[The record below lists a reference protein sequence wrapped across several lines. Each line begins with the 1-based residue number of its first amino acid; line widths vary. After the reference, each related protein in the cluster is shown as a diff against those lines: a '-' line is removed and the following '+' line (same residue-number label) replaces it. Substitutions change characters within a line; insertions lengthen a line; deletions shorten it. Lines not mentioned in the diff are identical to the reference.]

1 MTAWFNRMMHGGVID
16 VSDLDA
22 RAEIM
27 TRFPVTDLWGVGPKW
42 RLKLN
47 DQGIYAAMDLASAP
61 VDLLLTKF
69 GVVMS
74 RTQRDRQGWPC
85 IGLEEQES
93 VRKQILVSRSFGLR
107 VEAHSEVQQVAATL
121 CRPCL
126 SKAP

>member
-1 MTAWFNRMMHGGVID
+1 MTAWFNRMKHGGVID

-61 VDLLLTKF
+61 VDLLLTKVWH
-69 GVVMS
+69 G
-74 RTQRDRQGWPC
+74 D
-85 IGLEEQES
+85 
-93 VRKQILVSRSFGLR
+93 
-107 VEAHSEVQQVAATL
+107 VQNAA
-121 CRPCL
+121 
-126 SKAP
+126 